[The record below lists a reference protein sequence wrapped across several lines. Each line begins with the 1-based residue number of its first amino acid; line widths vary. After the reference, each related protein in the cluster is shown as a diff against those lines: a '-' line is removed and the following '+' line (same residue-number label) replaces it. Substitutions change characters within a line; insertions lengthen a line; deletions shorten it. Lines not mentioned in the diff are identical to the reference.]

1 MSPSVHL
8 VKGDDAVLVAD
19 EIRRIVDE
27 LVGDG
32 DRALMVDDIDE
43 ERYLAGDG
51 AHISPLVDAAQTPP
65 FLTERRV
72 VVGRHLARFTTAE
85 SVAPLVA
92 YLADPLPSTSLVL
105 VWDKGPKYTGRS
117 AVPKSLADALKAAGA
132 TTVSTDVPANA
143 KGRDAWLKEHLQGA
157 GVHLDAKAQKVLS
170 ERLGEDLNR
179 VGAILEVLESTYG
192 PGAKVGVA
200 ELEPFLGEAGGVPP
214 WELTDAIAAGDIAT
228 ALDRLHR
235 MTGGGDRH
243 ALQIMA
249 TLHRHVAGLM
259 KLDGASVRSRDEAAK
274 LLGMA
279 PFPAEKLMRLARS
292 LGSDRIRQ
300 QVLLLAEAD
309 LDLRGAKE
317 WPDEMVLD
325 VLVARLARLS
335 SVR

>member
-1 MSPSVHL
+1 MSTPVFL
-8 VKGDDAVLVAD
+8 VKGDDAILVAD
-19 EIRRIVDE
+19 EVRRIVDE

-32 DRALMVDDIDE
+32 DRSLLVDELDE

-65 FLTERRV
+65 FLTDRRI

-92 YLADPLPSTSLVL
+92 YLDDPLPTTSLVL
-105 VWDKGPKYTGRS
+105 VWDKGPKFTGRA
-117 AVPKSLADALKAAGA
+117 AVPKSLNDALKRAGA
-132 TTVSTDVPANA
+132 TVVATDVPANA
-143 KGRDAWLKEHLQGA
+143 KGRDAWLKEHLHA
-157 GVHLDAKAQKVLS
+157 SPVHLDARAQKVLA

-179 VGAILEVLESTYG
+179 VGAILGVLESTYG

-200 ELEPFLGEAGGVPP
+200 ELEPFVGEAGGVPP
-214 WELTDAIAAGDIAT
+214 WELTDAISAGDIAT
-228 ALDRLHR
+228 ALDRLRR
-235 MTGGGDRH
+235 MIEGGDRH

-259 KLDGASVRSRDEAAK
+259 KLDGSGVRSRDEAAK

-279 PFPAEKLMRLARS
+279 PFPAEKLMRLART

-317 WPDEMVLD
+317 WDDELVLE

-335 SVR
+335 STR